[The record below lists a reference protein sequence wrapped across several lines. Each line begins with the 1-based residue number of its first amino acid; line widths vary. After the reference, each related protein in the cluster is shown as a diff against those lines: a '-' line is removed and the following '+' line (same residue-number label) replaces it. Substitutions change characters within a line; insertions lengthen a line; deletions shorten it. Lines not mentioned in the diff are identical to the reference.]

1 MEPNNRECQFDF
13 SWREGDSEDVIERL
27 EEIQSTTDMIW
38 PYLVRLADTWE
49 KKFLPAITGEQ
60 AIIVS
65 GGNLSAKKWSKEMSP
80 SVEPLPLP
88 EIASLIGIKNKPLLK
103 DAFEDLFKMCDEIVE
118 LIREKYEDAI
128 PANYKVPRPIK
139 SDSSMGEK
147 YGYAIPDDCPV
158 PKEMMPQILYA
169 GDYLI
174 KNYSDKQSMS
184 LAAVTK
190 LSVGNGIIV
199 PTSKQSSASYVDLGR
214 IFEFARPWVRY
225 ALIEGME
232 SMDDSLL
239 DSSLSSDYELTGADL
254 LSGWGVLS
262 KVGEFSS
269 VTSPSPQGGS
279 HTRSVY
285 KSRKSE

>member
-1 MEPNNRECQFDF
+1 
-13 SWREGDSEDVIERL
+13 
-27 EEIQSTTDMIW
+27 
-38 PYLVRLADTWE
+38 
-49 KKFLPAITGEQ
+49 
-60 AIIVS
+60 
-65 GGNLSAKKWSKEMSP
+65 
-80 SVEPLPLP
+80 
-88 EIASLIGIKNKPLLK
+88 
-103 DAFEDLFKMCDEIVE
+103 
-118 LIREKYEDAI
+118 
-128 PANYKVPRPIK
+128 
-139 SDSSMGEK
+139 MGEK
-147 YGYAIPDDCPV
+147 YGYAIPADCPI

-174 KNYSDKQSMS
+174 KNYSDKQSIS

-190 LSVGNGIIV
+190 LSVGEGVIV

-214 IFEFARPWVRY
+214 IFEFARPWIRY

-239 DSSLSSDYELTGADL
+239 DSSISSDYELTGADL
-254 LSGWGVLS
+254 LSAWSVLS
-262 KVGEFSS
+262 MIGEFSS